1 MSQVVIEQANTRT
14 ISDSGGK
21 LSGTRSFFV
30 WDDTTPI
37 TLPSQILFSGSMPK
51 NGDLFPGEV
60 ELFAMSFAIS
70 IEEKSNG
77 IWKVVWTYGS
87 GGGDGIPSII
97 PTAIGY
103 IQVSFNFGGQFKD
116 AWRSQPNLVDE
127 GSIDIGGLPIDCAGE
142 PVSVF
147 VPQHVVTI
155 TETVTAASLVQRS
168 VNLRAFVATRNATTF
183 FGADSGFLLYQ
194 GCSGQRISLTSY
206 SLTHN
211 FLYDGWKHGVQ
222 QPKRNMQR
230 QVEIEVGTAFPFAGW
245 VRWVKPFP
253 LVSNFGKISENF

>member
-1 MSQVVIEQANTRT
+1 LSQVVIEQANTRT

-87 GGGDGIPSII
+87 GGGDGVPSII

-103 IQVSFNFGGQFKD
+103 IQVSFNFSGQFKD
-116 AWRSQPNLVDE
+116 SWRSNPNA
-127 GSIDIGGLPIDCAGE
+127 GSGLNVDIGGQSIDCSGE

-168 VNLRAFVATRNATTF
+168 VNLRAFVATRNATSF
-183 FGADSGFLLYQ
+183 FGAPAGYLLYQ
-194 GCSGQRISLTSY
+194 GCSGQRMSLTSY

-211 FLYDGWKHGVQ
+211 FLFDAWKHQVQ
-222 QPKRNMQR
+222 QPKRNQQR
-230 QVEIEVGTAFPFAGW
+230 QVEIDGANGFFYAYH
-245 VRWVKPFP
+245 VRWVTPFP
-253 LVSNFGKISENF
+253 TLSEFGKISENF